1 VITQNS
7 IRKVFFDE
15 KTRLESFVCSS
26 MNSSWCEIIEEVNSS
41 DDNGRE
47 DRRLITG

>member
-15 KTRLESFVCSS
+15 ESFVRSS
-26 MNSSWCEIIEEVNSS
+26 MNSSCCEIIEDVNSS
-41 DDNGRE
+41 GDNGRE